1 MLFGEIRRGGNVASR
16 VVVVV
21 VVVPRLTSFSAVLVL
36 ACASVSTMLGTEKN
50 AHRPQG

>member
-16 VVVVV
+16 VVVV

>member
-1 MLFGEIRRGGNVASR
+1 MLSDEIRRGGNVASR

-21 VVVPRLTSFSAVLVL
+21 VPKLMSFSAVLVL